1 MRKILFCLQT
11 MVRGGVEKELIT
23 VLKKMDP
30 NHFQCEVLLLY
41 IQNPQVVSE
50 IPDWVKVTTL
60 NIDPNYYCGSTASM
74 VKARL
79 KRGEIPEAITLM
91 GKKVFGLGTSHSNQS
106 LNGIPQMEENYDVA
120 VCYHIHSPLML
131 KYVAEKVD
139 AKKKIGWIHNDFL
152 TTSYPIHRLK
162 NVLSCY
168 DEFVAVSNAVGEEF
182 KMLCPEYADNTC
194 VIHNI
199 LDEDEI
205 WELAE
210 LIPKGI
216 FYFSDNRIKLLTVGR
231 FTEQKGFDIA
241 VKVCDDLRKKGLQ
254 FCWYMIGWGPE
265 ESKLKE
271 MIVKKQLQD
280 YAVILGE
287 KKNPYPFI
295 KQCDIYIQP
304 SRHEAWGLVVHEARI
319 LHKPIICTH
328 FAGSDEQIQ
337 DGETGYIVSIEDIE
351 KLSEKISDLITN
363 EEDRKRLS
371 NNLMKQSN
379 IDADFEKIIRKF
391 EVQL

>member
-1 MRKILFCLQT
+1 M
-11 MVRGGVEKELIT
+11 
-23 VLKKMDP
+23 
-30 NHFQCEVLLLY
+30 HFLCPSD
-41 IQNPQVVSE
+41 N
-50 IPDWVKVTTL
+50 K
-60 NIDPNYYCGSTASM
+60 
-74 VKARL
+74 
-79 KRGEIPEAITLM
+79 
-91 GKKVFGLGTSHSNQS
+91 
-106 LNGIPQMEENYDVA
+106 
-120 VCYHIHSPLML
+120 SPLSL
-131 KYVAEKVD
+131 
-139 AKKKIGWIHNDFL
+139 H
-152 TTSYPIHRLK
+152 PIK
-162 NVLSCY
+162 S
-168 DEFVAVSNAVGEEF
+168 
-182 KMLCPEYADNTC
+182 
-194 VIHNI
+194 
-199 LDEDEI
+199 
-205 WELAE
+205 
-210 LIPKGI
+210 KGI
-216 FYFSDNRIKLLTVGR
+216 LYFSDNRIKLLTVGR

-254 FCWYMIGWGPE
+254 FCWYFIGWGPE

-271 MIVKKQLQD
+271 MIVEKQLQD

-287 KKNPYPFI
+287 KKNPNPFI

-351 KLSEKISDLITN
+351 KLSKKISDLITN

-391 EVQL
+391 EV

>member
-23 VLKKMDP
+23 ILKKMDP

-79 KRGEIPEAITLM
+79 KRGQIPEAITLM
-91 GKKVFGLGTSHSNQS
+91 GKRVFGLGTSHSNQS

-152 TTSYPIHRLK
+152 TTSYPIHQLK

-216 FYFSDNRIKLLTVGR
+216 LYFSDNRIKLLTVGR

-254 FCWYMIGWGPE
+254 FCWYFIGWGPE

-271 MIVKKQLQD
+271 MIVEKQLQD

-351 KLSEKISDLITN
+351 KLSKKISDLITN

-391 EVQL
+391 EV

>member
-11 MVRGGVEKELIT
+11 MVCGGVEKELIT
-23 VLKKMDP
+23 ILKKMDP

-91 GKKVFGLGTSHSNQS
+91 GKRVFGLGTSHSNQS

-152 TTSYPIHRLK
+152 TTSYPIHQLK

-216 FYFSDNRIKLLTVGR
+216 LYFSDNRIKLLTVGR

-254 FCWYMIGWGPE
+254 FCWYFIGWGPE

-271 MIVKKQLQD
+271 MIVEKQLQD

-351 KLSEKISDLITN
+351 KLSKKISDLITN

-391 EVQL
+391 EV